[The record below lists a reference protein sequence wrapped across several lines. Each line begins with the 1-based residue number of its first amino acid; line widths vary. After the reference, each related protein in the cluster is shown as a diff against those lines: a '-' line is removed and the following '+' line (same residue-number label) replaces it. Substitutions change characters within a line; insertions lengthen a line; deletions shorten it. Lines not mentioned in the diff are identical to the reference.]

1 MRGHRATTK
10 TAELWAPVSSAADP
24 PPSSQLISWFVFYL
38 SLSSN
43 KSESL
48 AYMINNSKV
57 TEYSDV
63 QILYVML
70 FIIILC
76 ACENYNAVCLATVI
90 GKRNIFI
97 PCSLSICALSAFQTN
112 THTTTDLLFTTIET
126 ARAGYFTSQRYSAL
140 RTVDI
145 TASRMRL
152 FFWAWK
158 SDIFVR
164 YLRATPSMDKA

>member
-76 ACENYNAVCLATVI
+76 ACENYNAVCLATV
-90 GKRNIFI
+90 R
-97 PCSLSICALSAFQTN
+97 SLVNEIYLYRVASAFVHWVHFKPTPIQLQIYCLPPLRL
-112 THTTTDLLFTTIET
+112 HVQ
-126 ARAGYFTSQRYSAL
+126 ATSPRNDIL
-140 RTVDI
+140 RWEQLT
-145 TASRMRL
+145 
-152 FFWAWK
+152 
-158 SDIFVR
+158 
-164 YLRATPSMDKA
+164 